1 MPERTTTV
9 ASPRVGPATPGRTLP
24 RSGVVLCVVSGV
36 SFGLAAVFAKES
48 FAAGWS
54 VPSLLTTRFLI
65 AALVFWLI
73 VAVRRPPMPSPKTIG
88 ICIGLGAVGYAL
100 QSGFYFG
107 ALTKLGAAVVAQLLY
122 IYPALVFLLALARR
136 RETLALRKLLA
147 LASTS
152 LGLVLLLHGGGSTGG
167 WALAGVLM
175 ALGSAVTYAIYI
187 TVASTLPADLDPFL
201 SAAIICTSATLSL
214 GTFAVSAGRLQ
225 FPTQPAAWFWLLMFT
240 LVSTVLAMVTF
251 LAGMRLVGPSAAAIL
266 SCLEPVVTAVTSA
279 LVYAEHLSGWQ
290 IAGGL
295 AVLGAVVLLQAR
307 RRTS

>member
-1 MPERTTTV
+1 MPEDTTTIDAPSTRPT
-9 ASPRVGPATPGRTLP
+9 ASARGLP
-24 RSGVVLCVVSGV
+24 RAGVVLCVVSGV

-65 AALVFWLI
+65 AALIFWFV
-73 VAVRRPPMPSPKTIG
+73 VAIRRPPMPSLRTIG

-152 LGLVLLLHGGGSTGG
+152 LGLVLLLQGGGSTGG
-167 WALAGVLM
+167 WALTGVLM

-201 SAAIICTSATLSL
+201 SAAIICTAAVLSL

-225 FPTQPAAWFWLLMFT
+225 FPTHAAAWFWLLLFS

-266 SCLEPVVTAVTSA
+266 SCIEPVVTAVTSA
-279 LVYAEHLSGWQ
+279 VVYSEHLSGWQ

-307 RRTS
+307 RRSA